1 MVKARKPPARMNQAR
16 REGASFMPGPSLA
29 ERPCAAPDKAPG
41 LMLRVPQHGA
51 DARWV
56 QCRPLAA
63 RAVRF
68 MLHRKAN
75 SEET

>member
-1 MVKARKPPARMNQAR
+1 
-16 REGASFMPGPSLA
+16 MPGPSLA

-63 RAVRF
+63 RAGRF
-68 MLHRKAN
+68 MLR
-75 SEET
+75 